1 MPAQIPAALSLRPVF
16 FWLGKG
22 LTFDII
28 LFRTACQCPRLEF
41 PTNFAGADSIQQN
54 MSSVF

>member
-1 MPAQIPAALSLRPVF
+1 MPAQIPAALSLRPV
-16 FWLGKG
+16 WLGKG

-28 LFRTACQCPRLEF
+28 LFRTASQCLRLKL
-41 PTNFAGADSIQQN
+41 PADFAGADSIQQN

>member
-28 LFRTACQCPRLEF
+28 LFRTASQCLRLKL
-41 PTNFAGADSIQQN
+41 PADFAGADSIQQN